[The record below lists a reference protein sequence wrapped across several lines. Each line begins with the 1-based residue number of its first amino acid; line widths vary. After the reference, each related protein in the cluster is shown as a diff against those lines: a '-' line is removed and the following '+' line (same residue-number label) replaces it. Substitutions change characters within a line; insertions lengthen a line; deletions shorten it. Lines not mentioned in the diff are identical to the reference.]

1 MPISR
6 RSRIGVPVGAR
17 ANLSLALA
25 LGHFDV
31 VHGVEP
37 ALPSLS
43 YLALRDSQA
52 LTVATFVSPDRL
64 GYPPGRAQRERLLA
78 RLDALVATSPAT
90 AGAAAFRFPGP
101 YTAVSAGVDLDL
113 FAPRPKRQLAVAE
126 WRPAERLLT

>member
-1 MPISR
+1 MKK
-6 RSRIGVPVGAR
+6 
-17 ANLSLALA
+17 A

-64 GYPPGRAQRERLLA
+64 AYPPGRAQRERLLA
-78 RLDALVATSPAT
+78 RLDALVATSPET
-90 AGAAAFRFPGP
+90 AEAAAARFPGT
-101 YTAVSAGVDLDL
+101 YTVVSPGVDLEL
-113 FAPRPKRQLAVAE
+113 FAPGQKRTRMGHHPGEPASPKHHE
-126 WRPAERLLT
+126 PTG